1 MEAYEEA
8 FEEAEKAKS
17 GLMKSSDEELEGL
30 LMFDKRRM
38 GFLRHRK
45 SIKSSRRILW
55 RARLSLFTPS
65 LIDLMSF
72 DWLFL
77 GGLLP
82 SRAHLC
88 FTSYEDCA
96 VLMTTD
102 QNETENSKTV
112 HQDFYVRQRFVFHQ
126 DFYVRQYV
134 LRVVTQR

>member
-1 MEAYEEA
+1 MMR
-8 FEEAEKAKS
+8 
-17 GLMKSSDEELEGL
+17 LTDL
-30 LMFDKRRM
+30 LMLDNRRT

-45 SIKSSRRILW
+45 SIKASTRILW
-55 RARLSLFTPS
+55 RARSMITPS

-96 VLMTTD
+96 ALMTTD

-112 HQDFYVRQRFVFHQ
+112 HQDFYVRQRFLFHQ
-126 DFYVRQYV
+126 DFYVRQYERSLV
-134 LRVVTQR
+134 IGHHDLGLMT